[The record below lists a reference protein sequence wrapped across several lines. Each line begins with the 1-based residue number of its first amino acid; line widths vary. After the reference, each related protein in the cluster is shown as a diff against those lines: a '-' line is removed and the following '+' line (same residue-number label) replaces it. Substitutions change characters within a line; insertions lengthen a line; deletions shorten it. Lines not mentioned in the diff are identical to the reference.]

1 MQAPRMLS
9 TDEIRIQCMTAP
21 RRPVALKESPRG
33 AARLADLFFR
43 VVTAGL
49 WMADRA
55 ESLTTWP
62 PDAMSA

>member
-1 MQAPRMLS
+1 MLS
-9 TDEIRIQCMTAP
+9 TDVIRVQCMTAS
-21 RRPVALKESPRG
+21 RRPVAPKESPRC
-33 AARLADLFFR
+33 AALLADLFLR

-55 ESLTTWP
+55 ESLATWP